1 MYNSGWPPDPLPA
14 AEQANLQQT
23 DTQHKSVV
31 ACLIDWLHDGR
42 KEKMQWVPSCYLTL
56 LLLMLQTQQM
66 RMIKKKMRT
75 MTMPSATEAILYKMT
90 IHPKQSC
97 RTQMGSLYAPGGA
110 IGIAALGR
118 WRNNNRQTKGASTVW
133 NLNRNKGGFQSNVWL
148 SQQCYKKST
157 NASCVF
163 TFSVKN
169 NKHGSPKL
177 KSYLCAS

>member
-42 KEKMQWVPSCYLTL
+42 KEKMQWVPSCYLTP

-66 RMIKKKMRT
+66 RMIKKKWGPWPCHLLQKQYCIKWR
-75 MTMPSATEAILYKMT
+75 
-90 IHPKQSC
+90 HPKQSC

-110 IGIAALGR
+110 ICIAALGR
-118 WRNNNRQTKGASTVW
+118 WRNNNRQTEGPPPPLHVW

-148 SQQCYKKST
+148 
-157 NASCVF
+157 
-163 TFSVKN
+163 
-169 NKHGSPKL
+169 
-177 KSYLCAS
+177 